1 MPIAPTYPGVYVQE
15 VPSGVRAITG
25 VSTSVGLFVGFTRS
39 GPVDKPTLCT
49 SFSDYARV
57 YGEDTTAGDMT
68 RQVKLF
74 FLNGGTRCFVVRVAQ
89 GASSSS
95 VTLDAQDGATA
106 VLTLTAA
113 SAGLGGDLIR
123 AAVTYSGTQP
133 EDTFNLELFRWQ
145 AQPNG
150 TLIAVDPEVWRGLSM
165 DPDSGSFAPA
175 VLNASSKLVTASST
189 VVPAA
194 AGNARS
200 YAMLPFTAGSGETEL
215 AAQLAIAAE
224 LQVSING
231 SPFVTVDLSTAAG
244 ATEAA
249 FATSVASIITTEF
262 SLHGYPTNGFSAG
275 WETAVA
281 LTWFYLEGTDGNVF
295 VRRSGTSVAATN
307 LRFGAEQGGIEVT
320 RYAALRPAPTGVTLF
335 NPDFNLFETLLPP
348 AGSATVL
355 LNRYDVDGNL
365 TSAATATVPNPHV
378 TATWPAGADLREIL
392 AAIRD
397 AIVAGPDID
406 PGEVWPWTAEL
417 WGYRLAIR
425 PTSGPVP
432 AGSDDNRTSGY
443 AGGLDLATAVV
454 ADNVRYYSLGTTG
467 LGIYQGAGAGG
478 ADGTSPTL
486 ATTYDDAYT
495 TVEREVDLFNL
506 MILPRSADESALSL
520 EDLWPN
526 ASIFAQ
532 ERRALLLME
541 PPLNWSGA
549 QQAMNEVTT
558 LRIGLSKQYSALY
571 YPRIEIQE
579 GRLRFRL
586 GATGAMAGLMAR
598 IDSARGVWKAPAG
611 TEADLR
617 GIVGVSELFSDRE
630 NGVLNP
636 RAINVIRSF
645 PMGIVA
651 WGARTMDGDDDS
663 GSEYKYVPIRRLA
676 LFLEESLF
684 RGLKWVV
691 FEPND
696 EPLWSQI
703 RLNVNAFMQGLFR
716 QGAFQGKT
724 PQEAF
729 FVKCDSETTTQADR
743 NLGIVNI
750 WVGFAPLKPAEFV
763 ILSIQQM
770 AGQLELA

>member
-57 YGEDTTAGDMT
+57 YGDDTTAGDMA

-74 FLNGGTRCFVVRVAQ
+74 FLNGGTRCYIVRVAE

-95 VTLDAQDGATA
+95 VTLDAQDGTTA

-123 AAVTYSGTQP
+123 AALTFNGTQP
-133 EDTFNLELFRWQ
+133 EDTFNLELFRWE
-145 AQPNG
+145 AQSNG
-150 TLIAVDPEVWRGLSM
+150 TLVARDPEMWRGLSM
-165 DPDSGSFAPA
+165 DPESGSFAPA

-189 VVPAA
+189 VIPAS
-194 AGNARS
+194 AGTARS
-200 YAMLPFTAGSGETEL
+200 YAMLRFTAGSGHTEL
-215 AAQLAIAAE
+215 AAQLAIAAD
-224 LQVSING
+224 LQISING

-244 ATEAA
+244 ASEAA
-249 FATSVASIITTEF
+249 YATSVVSIITTEF
-262 SLHGYPTNGFSAG
+262 SLRGYPTTGFSAG
-275 WETAVA
+275 WETTGGFAR
-281 LTWFYLEGTDGNVF
+281 FYLEGTDGNVF
-295 VRRSGTSVAATN
+295 VRRSGTNAAATN
-307 LRFGAEQGGIEVT
+307 LLFGAEQGGIEVT
-320 RYAALRPAPTGVTLF
+320 RYAELRPAPTGVTLT
-335 NPDFNLFETLLPP
+335 NPDFGLFETLI
-348 AGSATVL
+348 AGTTATIT
-355 LNRYDVDGNL
+355 LNKYDVN
-365 TSAATATVPNPHV
+365 ATLVADSV
-378 TATWPAGADLREIL
+378 TATWTAGDPLLDIL
-392 AAIRD
+392 ASIRD
-397 AIVAGPDID
+397 AVNDGPTTLVA
-406 PGEVWPWTAEL
+406 GEVWPWTAEL
-417 WGYRLAIR
+417 WGYRLSIR
-425 PTSGPVP
+425 PTSGPVA

-443 AGGLDLATAVV
+443 LGAAALAAAVV
-454 ADNVRYYSLGTTG
+454 VDNVRYYSLGATG
-467 LGIYQGAGAGG
+467 LGIYQVPGAGG

-486 ATTYDDAYT
+486 ATTYDDTYD
-495 TVEREVDLFNL
+495 TVRREVDLFNL
-506 MILPRSADESALSL
+506 VILPRSADESALSL

-526 ASIFAQ
+526 ASVFAQ

-541 PPLNWSGA
+541 PPTNWSGA

-558 LRIGLSKQYSALY
+558 LRIGLAKQYSALY
-571 YPRIEIQE
+571 YPRIAIQE
-579 GRLRFRL
+579 GRLRVSV
-586 GATGAMAGLMAR
+586 GATGAIAGLMAR
-598 IDSARGVWKAPAG
+598 TDGARGVWKAPAG

-617 GIVGVSELFSDRE
+617 GIVGVSELFSDPE

-645 PMGIVA
+645 PIGIVA
-651 WGARTMDGDDDS
+651 WGARTMDGDDGS
-663 GSEYKYVPIRRLA
+663 GSEYKYVPVRRLA
-676 LFLEESLF
+676 LFLEESLY
-684 RGLKWVV
+684 RGLQWVV